1 MRKLGIRYRI
11 TIGLVVTALLTA
23 GLSILLFYTLTD
35 KAFNEYIKENRIQ
48 LGLEVSDILGEAYA
62 QAEWDGI
69 RTLVEEA
76 FPLGKNHGRR
86 HMMGRGM
93 GMKMSLAQNDIVAT
107 DLDGTIMVSST
118 SLEPGSLLPK
128 SLWDLKVP
136 IFSDKE
142 HVGYLVVWK
151 PISPNEK
158 SLESAFSKTISR
170 YSMWVTLFGIVTAIL
185 AGFLTSRQL
194 VKPIKDLSR
203 AVQLFAKGDRNIRI
217 PEKSDDELGSLAA
230 DFNAMAQKSK
240 QVKSFVKVSLLMWLM
255 NSELL
260 YQFSGV
266 P

>member
-1 MRKLGIRYRI
+1 M
-11 TIGLVVTALLTA
+11 
-23 GLSILLFYTLTD
+23 
-35 KAFNEYIKENRIQ
+35 
-48 LGLEVSDILGEAYA
+48 
-62 QAEWDGI
+62 
-69 RTLVEEA
+69 
-76 FPLGKNHGRR
+76 
-86 HMMGRGM
+86 
-93 GMKMSLAQNDIVAT
+93 
-107 DLDGTIMVSST
+107 
-118 SLEPGSLLPK
+118 LPK

-240 QVKSFVKVSLLMWLM
+240 QVKSFVKTLTADVAH
-255 NSELL
+255 ELRTPL
-260 YQFSGV
+260 SILRCLRVHSSRHSRYN